1 MCLWNLRDP
10 LKTGGTLQSLDRSRG
25 APGEVSFPFIEGFIP
40 KAVCFWTSECSAGVP
55 PASVGLSMAGETP
68 ALQKSNRNS
77 IFLQTLV
84 SLGRGLYR
92 AILADKEVSLP
103 VRISD
108 LDEPRHLGIFIGS
121 VGFF

>member
-1 MCLWNLRDP
+1 LH
-10 LKTGGTLQSLDRSRG
+10 SLNRSRG
-25 APGEVSFPFIEGFIP
+25 AAAEVSFPFIEGFIP
-40 KAVCFWTSECSAGVP
+40 KAACFWTSECSAGVP

-84 SLGRGLYR
+84 SLCRGLYC
-92 AILADKEVSLP
+92 AILADDQVSLP
-103 VRISD
+103 MRIPN

-121 VGFF
+121 VRFLGKRGRKVVD